1 MKTPLIAQNDPILYD
16 NIQENVQYGLHTN
29 NLTLPIK
36 VDGDFSPFPTVVR
49 AINPHQK
56 LSKNVHFFTPSF
68 SAKYIKLKNPI

>member
-16 NIQENVQYGLHTN
+16 NIKEDVQYGLHTN

-56 LSKNVHFFTPSF
+56 LSMNVHFFTPSF